1 MPTIGRYEI
10 NRELGRGGMASV
22 FEANDPRF
30 GRSVAVKVLPRE
42 MLFDPAFRARFDRE
56 ARTVAMLEHSGIV
69 PVHDYGAQD
78 GQPFIVMRY
87 MPCGSLAARLKNGP
101 LQLRAMADIFARI
114 GPAIDYAHAQGVV
127 HRDLK
132 PANILFD
139 NAGEAYIA
147 DFGIAKISE
156 SSATPG
162 LTQGVIGTPAY
173 MSPEQWEGK
182 TVDGRTDLYALGIIL
197 YESLAGRLPY
207 VADSLTGFMK
217 AHLFDP
223 VPAILNAA
231 PSFAA
236 PLQQVVQRALA
247 KRPDQRY
254 PNAVAMA
261 ADLQAIADGRMVAAA
276 TQVWPIGMPAPGVAA
291 TPVTP
296 PAPPPSI
303 EVTGPH
309 GMVPPEAQPAN
320 PINVPPPG
328 GLPPNA
334 YPAPPSYPLASGPS
348 LGAPPARKSR
358 TGLFIAIGIGVAA
371 LAAVVCV
378 CASLSGP
385 IMEGIRA
392 AGATST
398 PVRATAVV
406 ARPSDTPAPRPSV
419 TSAPTGVATAAATAR
434 PTATAVPART
444 ATPTGTRLAAATPT
458 GRATVVAT
466 PVAGPINLTG
476 RDATAIGKALEAL
489 KIDDRLAVA
498 PVSGDLVHQPGAK
511 KVTWLRPDTWVKDF
525 VAEVEFGNPFG
536 ASEGPFDYGFFF
548 RVDDDAQSH
557 YRFVIKSTGAWEL
570 RLIENDNANSP
581 VTSSGTVSNLSTGRG
596 AYNKVAL
603 YAYGNRGTFWVN
615 GVWSGAVFD
624 LAKWTEPGDVAIMT
638 GMFDDDHKAGAITK
652 YINCRVWDI
661 GQ

>member
-1 MPTIGRYEI
+1 MQTIGRYEI
-10 NRELGRGGMASV
+10 IRELGRGGMASV

-30 GRSVAVKVLPRE
+30 GRPVAVKVLPRE

-69 PVHDYGAQD
+69 PVHDYGEQD

-87 MPCGSLAARLKNGP
+87 MPGGSLADRLKNGP
-101 LQLRAMADIFARI
+101 LPIRAMADVFARI

-156 SSATPG
+156 SAATPG

-223 VPAILNAA
+223 VPAVLNAA

-254 PNAVAMA
+254 PNAVTMA

-276 TQVWPIGMPAPGVAA
+276 TQVWPIGMPAPGAA
-291 TPVTP
+291 APSTP
-296 PAPPPSI
+296 PPAI

-309 GMVPPEAQPAN
+309 AIVPPDAQPAT
-320 PINVPPPG
+320 PISVAPSGGQPPP
-328 GLPPNA
+328 A
-334 YPAPPSYPLASGPS
+334 YPAPPSYPLSSGAGV
-348 LGAPPARKSR
+348 GAVPARKSR
-358 TGLFIAIGIGVAA
+358 AGLFIAIGIGVAA
-371 LAAVVCV
+371 LAAVACV
-378 CASLSGP
+378 CISLSGP
-385 IMEGIRA
+385 VLEGIRA
-392 AGATST
+392 AGAPATA
-398 PVRATAVV
+398 VRATAVV
-406 ARPSDTPAPRPSV
+406 ARVTDTPSPRPSG
-419 TSAPTGVATAAATAR
+419 TAAPTAAATASATPR
-434 PTATAVPART
+434 PAATATPARS

-458 GRATVVAT
+458 AANAAG
-466 PVAGPINLTG
+466 GPINLAS
-476 RDATAIGKALEAL
+476 RDATAIGKAFEAL
-489 KIDDRLAVA
+489 KVDDYLAVA
-498 PVSGDLVHQPGAK
+498 PLSGDLVHQPGAK

-525 VAEVEFGNPFG
+525 IAEVEFGNPFG
-536 ASEGPFDYGFFF
+536 ATEGPFDYGFFF
-548 RVDDDAQSH
+548 RVDDEAKSH
-557 YRFVIKSTGAWEL
+557 YRFVIKSTGVWEL
-570 RLIENDNANSP
+570 RRIENDNANSP
-581 VTSSGTVSNLSTGRG
+581 VTSSGTVTNLQSGRG
-596 AYNKVAL
+596 GFNKVAL
-603 YAYGNRGTFWVN
+603 YAYGERGTFWVN
-615 GVWSGAVFD
+615 GVWSGAIFD
-624 LAKWTEPGDVAIMT
+624 LSKWTEPGDVAIMT
-638 GMFDDDHKAGAITK
+638 GMFDDDHKAGAVTK
-652 YINCRVWDI
+652 YINYRVWDI
-661 GQ
+661 ER

>member
-1 MPTIGRYEI
+1 MQTIGRYEI

-69 PVHDYGAQD
+69 PVHDYGEQD

-87 MPCGSLAARLKNGP
+87 MPGGSLADRLKNGP
-101 LQLRAMADIFARI
+101 LPIRAMADIFGRI

-223 VPAILNAA
+223 VPAVLNAA

-236 PLQQVVQRALA
+236 PLQQIIQRALA

-276 TQVWPIGMPAPGVAA
+276 TQVWPIGMPAPGIGV
-291 TPVTP
+291 TPGAP
-296 PAPPPSI
+296 PAPPSPI

-309 GMVPPEAQPAN
+309 SIVPPDAQPAT
-320 PINVPPPG
+320 PINLAPPG
-328 GLPPNA
+328 GPNPNV
-334 YPAPPSYPLASGPS
+334 YSAPPSYPVSSGASI
-348 LGAPPARKSR
+348 GAVPARKSR

-371 LAAVVCV
+371 LAGVGCL
-378 CASLSGP
+378 CATLGGP
-385 IMEGIRA
+385 VLEGIRA
-392 AGATST
+392 AGTSPT

-406 ARPSDTPAPRPSV
+406 VRPSDTPAPRPLATTV
-419 TSAPTGVATAAATAR
+419 PTVASAASATPRPAATA
-434 PTATAVPART
+434 TPARS

-458 GRATVVAT
+458 RAATVVAKPDT
-466 PVAGPINLTG
+466 GPINLAS

-489 KIDDRLAVA
+489 KIDDNLVLAA
-498 PVSGDLVHQPGAK
+498 ISGDLAHQPGAK
-511 KVTWLRPDTWVKDF
+511 KVTWLRPDVYVSDF
-525 VAEVEFGNPFG
+525 IAEVEFGNPYG
-536 ASEGPFDYGFFF
+536 ATEGTFDYGYFF
-548 RVDDDAQSH
+548 RIDDDAKSH
-557 YRFVIKSTGAWEL
+557 YRFVIKSTGVWEL
-570 RLIENDNANSP
+570 RRIENDNANSP
-581 VTSSGTVSNLSTGRG
+581 VTSSGTLTNLLTGRG
-596 AYNKVAL
+596 AFNKVAL
-603 YAYGNRGTFWVN
+603 YASDGRGTFWVN
-615 GVWSGAVFD
+615 GVWSGAIFD
-624 LAKWTEPGDVAIMT
+624 LENWTDPGDVAIMT

-652 YINCRVWDI
+652 YINFRVWGI
-661 GQ
+661 EQ

>member
-1 MPTIGRYEI
+1 MQTIGRYEI
-10 NRELGRGGMASV
+10 SRELGRGGMASV

-69 PVHDYGAQD
+69 PVHDYGEQD

-87 MPCGSLAARLKNGP
+87 MPGGSLADRLKNGP
-101 LQLRAMADIFARI
+101 LPIRAMAEIFARI

-223 VPAILNAA
+223 VPAILNAS

-236 PLQQVVQRALA
+236 PLQQIVQRALA

-276 TQVWPIGMPAPGVAA
+276 TQVWPIGMPAPGVVA
-291 TPVTP
+291 TPSTP
-296 PAPPPSI
+296 QPPTPSI

-309 GMVPPEAQPAN
+309 AIVPPDAQPAS
-320 PINVPPPG
+320 PINMPPPG
-328 GLPPNA
+328 GPLPNA
-334 YPAPPSYPLASGPS
+334 YPAQPSYPLASGPS
-348 LGAPPARKSR
+348 IGAPPARKSR

-371 LAAVVCV
+371 LVGVVCV

-385 IMEGIRA
+385 IMDGIRA

-398 PVRATAVV
+398 PVRATVVV
-406 ARPSDTPAPRPSV
+406 ARPSETPAPRPSV
-419 TSAPTGVATAAATAR
+419 TLAPTSVATATAR
-434 PTATAVPART
+434 PAATATPART
-444 ATPTGTRLAAATPT
+444 ATPTGTRLASATPT
-458 GRATVVAT
+458 GRATVAAT
-466 PVAGPINLTG
+466 PVAGPMHLAG
-476 RDATAIGKALEAL
+476 RDATAIGRALEAL
-489 KIDDRLAVA
+489 KVDDRLAVT

-536 ASEGPFDYGFFF
+536 ATEGPFDYGFFF
-548 RVDDDAQSH
+548 RVDDDAKSH
-557 YRFVIKSTGAWEL
+557 YRFVIKSTGVWEL

-581 VTSSGTVSNLSTGRG
+581 VTLSGTVTNLSTGRG

-603 YAYGNRGTFWVN
+603 YAFGDRGTFWVN
-615 GVWSGAVFD
+615 GVWSGAIFD
-624 LAKWTEPGDVAIMT
+624 LAKWTAPGDVAIMT

-652 YINCRVWDI
+652 YINFRVWDI
-661 GQ
+661 EQ

>member
-1 MPTIGRYEI
+1 MQTIGRYEI

-69 PVHDYGAQD
+69 PVHDYGEQD

-87 MPCGSLAARLKNGP
+87 MPGGSLADRLKNGP
-101 LQLRAMADIFARI
+101 LPIRAMADIFGRI

-223 VPAILNAA
+223 VPAVLNAA

-236 PLQQVVQRALA
+236 PLQQIIQRALA

-276 TQVWPIGMPAPGVAA
+276 TQVWPIGMPAPGIGV
-291 TPVTP
+291 TPGAP
-296 PAPPPSI
+296 PAPPSPI

-309 GMVPPEAQPAN
+309 SIVPPDAQPAI
-320 PINVPPPG
+320 PINLAPPG
-328 GLPPNA
+328 GPNPNV
-334 YPAPPSYPLASGPS
+334 YSAPPSYPVSSGASI
-348 LGAPPARKSR
+348 GAVPARKSR

-371 LAAVVCV
+371 LAGVGCL
-378 CASLSGP
+378 CATLGGP
-385 IMEGIRA
+385 VLEGIRA
-392 AGATST
+392 AGTSPT

-406 ARPSDTPAPRPSV
+406 VRPSDTPAPRPLATTV
-419 TSAPTGVATAAATAR
+419 PTVASAASATPRPAATA
-434 PTATAVPART
+434 TPARS

-458 GRATVVAT
+458 RAATVVAKPDT
-466 PVAGPINLTG
+466 GPINLAS

-489 KIDDRLAVA
+489 KIDDNLVLAA
-498 PVSGDLVHQPGAK
+498 ISGDLAHQPGAK
-511 KVTWLRPDTWVKDF
+511 KVTWLRPDVYVSDF
-525 VAEVEFGNPFG
+525 IAEVEFGNPYG
-536 ASEGPFDYGFFF
+536 ATEGTFDYGYFF
-548 RVDDDAQSH
+548 RIDDDAKSH
-557 YRFVIKSTGAWEL
+557 YRFVIKSTGVWEL
-570 RLIENDNANSP
+570 RRIENDNANSP
-581 VTSSGTVSNLSTGRG
+581 VTSSGTLTNLLTGRG
-596 AYNKVAL
+596 AFNKVAL
-603 YAYGNRGTFWVN
+603 YASDGRGTFWVN
-615 GVWSGAVFD
+615 GVWSGSIFD
-624 LAKWTEPGDVAIMT
+624 LENWTDPGDVAIMT

-652 YINCRVWDI
+652 YINFRVWGI
-661 GQ
+661 EQ